1 MLPGGVLV
9 FQRAPFPMFEQ
20 FQNALSRLRSTWRF
34 RWPALAVT
42 WVVALLGWT
51 VVFLIPSQYGSEA
64 RVFVDSNT
72 LLRPL
77 LEGIAVTPS
86 TANQT
91 DLVRRLLLGRP
102 QIQSVIEKTD
112 LRRRVRNE
120 REREELISKLMTDI
134 HITGDA
140 SSRQSREVNIYTIS
154 YMDTDKRLAYA
165 VVRTLLDSFVQ
176 QSVGANRT
184 DSDTAQRFLRD
195 QISAYEG
202 RLTES
207 EARLAS
213 FKKRNIDAMPD
224 ERGGYFE
231 RLQAEVRT
239 LDQLQSNLTVALH
252 ERNELRGKLLG
263 KSYPGDS
270 GGRIA
275 AGVIETSVDGRI
287 KEATAHL
294 DEMLLHYTEKYPD
307 VVATRETL
315 ARLEEQR
322 AAEINA
328 LRRNQGALG
337 SPRPTTSLV
346 AQNLQIAL
354 NQKEVET
361 ASLQLQV
368 NDRQQRVASLR
379 EHINTLPEV
388 EAELLR
394 LNRDYS
400 VTKAEY
406 ERLLQRLESARLSEA
421 ADRVDEV
428 RFKIIDPPVQALLP
442 AKPKRVLLLFGT
454 LLAALGAGAGCAWLL
469 SHLRPV
475 FVNPKE
481 LARFKD
487 VMVMGVVNQVISDK
501 AQAAA
506 GRASI
511 ALALTILL
519 LLTSGALLALFHP
532 AVESATRVLLSRG
545 TAT

>member
-1 MLPGGVLV
+1 MLLHDLV
-9 FQRAPFPMFEQ
+9 IPKSYFPMFEQ
-20 FQNALSRLRSTWRF
+20 FQNALSRVRSTWRF

-42 WVVALLGWT
+42 WMVALIGWA
-51 VVFLIPSQYGSEA
+51 VVFLIPSQYASSA

-91 DLVRRLLLGRP
+91 DLVRRLLLGRL
-102 QIQSVIEKTD
+102 QIESVIERTD
-112 LRRRVRNE
+112 LRHRVRNE
-120 REREELISKLMTDI
+120 REREELIRRLMTDI

-176 QSVGANRT
+176 QSVGANRA

-195 QISAYEG
+195 QIAAYEG

-207 EARLAS
+207 ESRLAN

-231 RLQAEVRT
+231 RLQAEVRA
-239 LDQLQSNLTVALH
+239 LDQLQSNLSVELH

-263 KSYPGDS
+263 KPYSGDTGS
-270 GGRIA
+270 RTTA
-275 AGVIETSVDGRI
+275 SVIETSVDGRI

-294 DEMLLHYTEKYPD
+294 DEMLLHYTDKYPD
-307 VVATRETL
+307 VVATRETI
-315 ARLEEQR
+315 ARLQEQR

-328 LRRNQGALG
+328 LRRDQSALG
-337 SPRPTTSLV
+337 SPRPSTSLV

-354 NQKEVET
+354 NQKEVAVT
-361 ASLQLQV
+361 SLQLQV
-368 NDRQQRVASLR
+368 NDRQKRLESLR

-428 RFKIIDPPVQALLP
+428 RFKIIEPPIEGMLP
-442 AKPKRVLLLFGT
+442 AKPKRVLLLLGT
-454 LLAALGAGAGCAWLL
+454 LAAAVCTGAAFAWLL

-487 VMVMGVVNQVISDK
+487 VMVMGVLNQVVSDK
-501 AQAAA
+501 EQAAA

-511 ALALTILL
+511 GLALTALL
-519 LLTSGALLALFHP
+519 LFASGLLLAIFHP
-532 AVESATRVLLSRG
+532 AIESAMRVLLSRG
-545 TAT
+545 TAS